1 MYPARHRLHATT
13 WRSQPLS
20 TEGGSALAVLGWYQ
34 EGWRLRVVPR
44 KLCAQ
49 VLLGAQDGRSAPA
62 VRQCGGH
69 GQAKRQ
75 PRRAS
80 TERKSR
86 LAGAASR
93 AGHRC
98 LVPRTH
104 RHNQTRVRD
113 QGSVLVGSR
122 ELCAFF
128 HAVAE
133 QRRPCAPAATS
144 RVVLNDVRAV
154 ACLLACVMCV
164 RANRRGAAGMEA
176 G

>member
-1 MYPARHRLHATT
+1 
-13 WRSQPLS
+13 
-20 TEGGSALAVLGWYQ
+20 
-34 EGWRLRVVPR
+34 VVPR
-44 KLCAQ
+44 RLCVSACL
-49 VLLGAQDGRSAPA
+49 VPQDGRSAPA
-62 VRQCGGH
+62 VRQCRGH
-69 GQAKRQ
+69 GPAKRQ

-98 LVPRTH
+98 LAQRTH

-133 QRRPCAPAATS
+133 QRRPRAPAATS
-144 RVVLNDVRAV
+144 RGVLNGVRAV
-154 ACLLACVMCV
+154 ACLLACAWDG
-164 RANRRGAAGMEA
+164 RARKQERCSWNGSRVTWIAQNSG
-176 G
+176 